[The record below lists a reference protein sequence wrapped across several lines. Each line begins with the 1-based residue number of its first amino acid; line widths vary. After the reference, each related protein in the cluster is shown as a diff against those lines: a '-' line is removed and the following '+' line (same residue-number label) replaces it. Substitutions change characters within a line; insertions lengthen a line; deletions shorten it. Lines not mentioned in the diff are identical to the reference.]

1 MRNVKNGSHIAILQ
15 FAYCRLTNRIL
26 LFFHRNVFLPHPEYV
41 LRTFFLKKVAE
52 AEDLCYPLFNKPNS
66 WEHHNHYGVTYIP
79 PLSLREEEELIWLF
93 SYEYCSFYVN
103 RTNWEKFLSFV
114 IVSLY
119 NDFTSFI
126 VSFKIQTLS
135 HCRVTFYYSTCPSPA
150 SD

>member
-1 MRNVKNGSHIAILQ
+1 MFCLN
-15 FAYCRLTNRIL
+15 
-26 LFFHRNVFLPHPEYV
+26 HRNVLFESSQCISPRQEYILKQGV
-41 LRTFFLKKVAE
+41 VSSCNGVKKVAE
-52 AEDLCYPLFNKPNS
+52 AGNLCYPLFNKPNS

-79 PLSLREEEELIWLF
+79 PLSIREEEELIWLF